1 MHVKFNLLL
10 LEFALGSLY
19 RRKIQ
24 SFGTFFVFM
33 ALVWLLSS
41 VLFISDGIKKELFT
55 SLESL
60 PQMTLQK
67 IRAGKQIDI
76 DVAMAEKLLEIQ
88 GVSHATPRVW
98 GYYYFKQAGV
108 NFTVIGLDR
117 FGEQYTHSLQ
127 ELVDGLDMKALEKED
142 GMVIGRGVKK
152 VLEENYYTSFF
163 NFVTAK
169 GEWKKQH
176 IVGVFGD
183 ETRLQNNDLMV
194 LPQKSVYEI
203 FGIPKDKATDI
214 VVRVSN
220 PKEIATIVQK
230 ITTRYPDIRAITT
243 EDLRVSY
250 HTIFDYKS
258 GFFLSL
264 FIISAFTFFMVI
276 FERSSGLS
284 SEERREVGI
293 LKALGWGMDEI
304 ISQKFYEGMVIS
316 LSAFFCGVALAL
328 FFVYGLQAPLLRDIF
343 MGYSILKPP
352 FVIPFSV
359 DIGIL
364 SLLFFLSV
372 PIYLAAIIFPV
383 WRASTLDADEVMR

>member
-1 MHVKFNLLL
+1 MHAKFNFLL
-10 LEFALGSLY
+10 LEFALGSLW

-24 SFGTFFVFM
+24 TLGTFFIFM

-41 VLFISDGIKKELFT
+41 VLFISDGIKKELFS

-60 PQMTLQK
+60 PQITLQK

-76 DVAMAEKLLEIQ
+76 DAILADELLEIE

-98 GYYYFKQAGV
+98 GYYYFKPAGV
-108 NFTVIGLDR
+108 NFTLIGLDR
-117 FGEQYTHSLQ
+117 FGEQYTQTLQ
-127 ELVDGLDMKALEKED
+127 ELVDGLDMKALGKAD
-142 GMVIGRGVKK
+142 AMVVGRGVKE
-152 VLEENYYTSFF
+152 VLEENYYPSFF

-176 IVGVFGD
+176 IAGVFGD
-183 ETRLQNNDLMV
+183 STRLQNNDVIV

-203 FGIPKDKATDI
+203 FGMDTHKATDI
-214 VVRVSN
+214 VVRASN

-230 ITTRYPDIRAITT
+230 ITTRYPDVRAITT

-250 HTIFDYKS
+250 HNIFDYKS

-264 FIISAFTFFMVI
+264 FVISAFTFFMVI

-316 LSAFFCGVALAL
+316 LSAFLCGVALAL
-328 FFVYGLQAPLLRDIF
+328 FFVYGLQAPVLRDVF
-343 MGYSILKPP
+343 MGYSSLKPP
-352 FVIPFSV
+352 FILPFSV

-364 SLLFFLSV
+364 SLLFFLTV

>member
-1 MHVKFNLLL
+1 MHAKFNFLL
-10 LEFALGSLY
+10 LEFALGSLW

-24 SFGTFFVFM
+24 TLGTFFIFM

-41 VLFISDGIKKELFT
+41 VLFISDGIKKELFS

-60 PQMTLQK
+60 PQITLQK

-76 DVAMAEKLLEIQ
+76 DAILADELLEIE
-88 GVSHATPRVW
+88 GVSHAIPRVW
-98 GYYYFKQAGV
+98 GYYYFKPAGV
-108 NFTVIGLDR
+108 NFTLIGLDR
-117 FGEQYTHSLQ
+117 FGEQYTQTLQ
-127 ELVDGLDMKALEKED
+127 ELVDGLDMKALEKAD
-142 GMVIGRGVKK
+142 AMVVGRGVKE
-152 VLEENYYTSFF
+152 VLEENYYPSFF

-176 IVGVFGD
+176 IAGVFGD
-183 ETRLQNNDLMV
+183 STRLQNNDVIV

-203 FGIPKDKATDI
+203 FGMDTHKATDI

-230 ITTRYPDIRAITT
+230 ITTRYPDVRAITT

-250 HTIFDYKS
+250 HNIFDYKS

-264 FIISAFTFFMVI
+264 FVISAFTFFMVI

-316 LSAFFCGVALAL
+316 LSAFLCGVALAL
-328 FFVYGLQAPLLRDIF
+328 FFVYGLQAPVLRDVF
-343 MGYSILKPP
+343 MGYSSLKPP
-352 FVIPFSV
+352 FILPFSV

-364 SLLFFLSV
+364 SLLFFLTV

>member
-1 MHVKFNLLL
+1 MHAKFNFLL
-10 LEFALGSLY
+10 LEFALGSLW

-24 SFGTFFVFM
+24 TLGTFFVFM
-33 ALVWLLSS
+33 VLVWLLSS
-41 VLFISDGIKKELFT
+41 VLFISDGIKKELFS

-60 PQMTLQK
+60 PQITLQK

-76 DVAMAEKLLEIQ
+76 DAILADELLEIE
-88 GVSHATPRVW
+88 GVSHAIPRVW
-98 GYYYFKQAGV
+98 GYYYFKPAGV
-108 NFTVIGLDR
+108 NFTLIGLDR
-117 FGEQYTHSLQ
+117 FGEQYTQPLQ
-127 ELVDGLDMKALEKED
+127 ELVDGLDMKALEKAD
-142 GMVIGRGVKK
+142 AMVVGRGVKEI
-152 VLEENYYTSFF
+152 LEENYYTSFF

-169 GEWKKQH
+169 GEWKKH
-176 IVGVFGD
+176 YIAGVFGD
-183 ETRLQNNDLMV
+183 STRLQNNDLMV
-194 LPQKSVYEI
+194 LPLKSVYEI
-203 FGIPKDKATDI
+203 FGMDAHKATDI

-220 PKEIATIVQK
+220 LKEIATVVQK

-250 HTIFDYKS
+250 HNIFDYKS

-264 FIISAFTFFMVI
+264 FVISAFTFFMVI

-328 FFVYGLQAPLLRDIF
+328 FFVYGLQAPVLRDVF
-343 MGYSILKPP
+343 MGYSSLKPP
-352 FVIPFSV
+352 FILPFSV

-364 SLLFFLSV
+364 SLLFFLTV